1 MILKLAN
8 FLLLSSAETFI
19 LHCLLTAFLTVNQHL
34 KRYYREGLAAY
45 FVFQLL
51 SYLLYAPLFSTAV
64 LYFLFTMTIAA
75 VFFTDTL
82 QIKASVSALFVVLN
96 YACKLL
102 AVSVIMGLRGNPMP
116 DLPQDLVL
124 GWLEQITACLLFW
137 SCVFVI
143 IGFRRLRLSK
153 HQTVYTLIT
162 YIVPVGMLLIVTRMF
177 YHSHNRSVRLIYFDA
192 SGLLF
197 CTTLALFYLMDKS
210 VVIDQSSE
218 QQSTALQLLVT
229 QQRYYQHLEQF
240 QQEMQR
246 VRHDIKNH
254 VQYAQSM
261 IAKGEYDTAAGY
273 LAKLYDSVTNLE
285 SPVQC
290 GNKVVDIVLG
300 HSLADMSRQ
309 GMRCDLNVL
318 VPPALPPIDDLDL
331 GTLFGNLLD
340 NAVEACSRI
349 TDPSAER
356 YVTVNASVKKG
367 YLFVNISNSY
377 NGELKLINNI
387 YQTVK
392 TGERF
397 CGIGLSNV
405 RRVVERYDGELSIR
419 HDDHVFTV
427 SVMLAIDC

>member
-8 FLLLSSAETFI
+8 FLLLSAAETFI
-19 LHCLLTAFLTVNQHL
+19 LHCLLTSFLSANHHIR
-34 KRYYREGLAAY
+34 RYYREGIATY

-51 SYLLYAPLFSTAV
+51 SYLMYAPLFSTAV

-102 AVSVIMGLRGNPMP
+102 AVSVIMSLQGRTMP
-116 DLPQDLVL
+116 DLPQNLVL
-124 GWLEQITACLLFW
+124 GWLEQITACVLFW
-137 SCVFVI
+137 SCIFII

-162 YIVPVGMLLIVTRMF
+162 YIVPIGMLFIVTRMF
-177 YHSHNRSVRLIYFDA
+177 FHSHNRDANSIYFDA
-192 SGLLF
+192 AGLLF

-218 QQSTALQLLVT
+218 QQSTAMQLLVT
-229 QQRYYQHLEQF
+229 QERYYQHMEQF

-246 VRHDIKNH
+246 IRHDIKNH

-261 IAKGEYDTAAGY
+261 IEQGEYETAIGY
-273 LAKLYDSVTNLE
+273 LGKLHDSAARLE
-285 SPVQC
+285 APVQC

-300 HSLADMSRQ
+300 HSLAAMGRQ
-309 GMRCDLNVL
+309 GLRCELNVL

-331 GTLFGNLLD
+331 CTLFGNLLD

-349 TDPSAER
+349 TDPSADCH
-356 YVTVNASVKKG
+356 VAVNASVKKS

-377 NGELKLINNI
+377 NGELKLQNNI

-405 RRVVERYDGELSIR
+405 RRVVERYGGELSIR